1 MMSEEMFIK
10 LADYDV
16 TCRTYEGHF
25 LVTLAFDPNWVVLE
39 PEDQRVQCRA
49 HNGRYVYCAPV
60 ADGGLDAI
68 FKAVQETVS
77 YNEDAARK
85 MELFQQKTEELS
97 KIFIENDYEKLKD
110 LTFTFVRR
118 KKARAPKVEKEENKV
133 EAVVEGKTDEDK
145 EEEAIEQ
152 PTVVKDESVNTT
164 VAEEPKPERQGFVRH
179 NSVADVNDGF
189 DEIEIPEEGVNI

>member
-1 MMSEEMFIK
+1 MMFEEMFIK

-16 TCRTYEGHF
+16 NCRTYEGHF
-25 LVTLAFDPNWVVLE
+25 LITLAFDPNWVVLE

-68 FKAVQETVS
+68 FKAVQETIN

-110 LTFTFVRR
+110 LTFTFAKR
-118 KKARAPKVEKEENKV
+118 KKARVPKAEKEETRV
-133 EAVVEGKTDEDK
+133 EAVTEEKTDEVK
-145 EEEAIEQ
+145 EEVPEQ
-152 PTVVKDESVNTT
+152 QST
-164 VAEEPKPERQGFVRH
+164 VAESETVQTVEESEPERQGFVRH
-179 NSVADVNDGF
+179 NSVADENDGF
-189 DEIEIPEEGVNI
+189 DEIEIPEEGLNI